1 MHVRDVRVLIVD
13 DESLVRRALTIFVDT
28 APSMCVVGEAQ
39 DGPSAVARCLELQPD
54 VVLMDLRMPGGDG
67 LTAIRQLGEQVPG
80 TRVIAVTTYS
90 SDDAVIEALSAGAV
104 GFLVKDTEPDQIVSA
119 IRNAQEGGYVLSPSV
134 AQELVRSV
142 SKHAAVPASVPLSAS
157 ETVSQREQHV
167 IQLLADGM
175 SNAEIAQ
182 RLFLSEATVKSH
194 LRRIMTK
201 WNVRDR
207 VQVLVKAAK
216 AGLVDIT

>member
-1 MHVRDVRVLIVD
+1 MLVRDVRVLIVD
-13 DESLVRRALTIFVDT
+13 DEALVRRALTIFVDT

-39 DGPSAVARCLELQPD
+39 DGPSAVTQCRELQPD

-67 LTAIRQLGEQVPG
+67 LTAIRKLGEQVPG

-134 AQELVRSV
+134 AQELVQSV
-142 SKHAAVPASVPLSAS
+142 TKQAAPASLTLSAS

-182 RLFLSEATVKSH
+182 QLYLSEATVKSH

-216 AGLVDIT
+216 AGLVDIS

>member
-1 MHVRDVRVLIVD
+1 MRDVRVLIVD
-13 DESLVRRALTIFVDT
+13 DEALVRRALTIFVDT
-28 APSMCVVGEAQ
+28 APSMHVVGEAQ

-90 SDDAVIEALSAGAV
+90 SDDAVIEALNAGAV

-142 SKHAAVPASVPLSAS
+142 SKHAAVRASLPLSAS
-157 ETVSQREQHV
+157 ETVSQREQNV

-182 RLFLSEATVKSH
+182 QLFLSEATVKSH

-216 AGLVDIT
+216 AGLVDIS